1 MTDHRQ
7 NPRNL
12 GVVSALIVDDN
23 AFDRRRLSRFA
34 NDTGLDFLIR
44 EAADPETFGI
54 QLDQEKFDIIFV
66 DLDLAGPTTGFDLL
80 PIVRAHQVNS
90 KAALVMVAGADQA
103 ETALQ
108 ALREGFSDYIDKG
121 ALCASALER
130 ATLNAVQ
137 KNRLTQKADSAT
149 EETRSIESVLKSFA
163 DACSKEMRPMLLRMV
178 RQVRQI
184 RSELELAGF
193 DASSVDSVEKTCA
206 RMDEFLLDL
215 GGLANDEAL
224 SQIVRKTS
232 TPTPP
237 APKPIP
243 EVQATE
249 PSTRPVAAPQRVRKE
264 RVSVF
269 GRHS

>member
-1 MTDHRQ
+1 MTEQGESPH
-7 NPRNL
+7 NL
-12 GVVSALIVDDN
+12 GVISALIVDDN
-23 AFDRRRLSRFA
+23 AFDRRRLTRFA
-34 NDTGLDFLIR
+34 NDTGLEFLFR
-44 EAADPETFGI
+44 EAADPETFGV
-54 QLDQEKFDIIFV
+54 QLDQEKFDIIFI
-66 DLDLAGPTTGFDLL
+66 DLDLAGQTTGFDLL

-137 KNRLTQKADSAT
+137 KSRLSQEADSAT
-149 EETRSIESVLKSFA
+149 QETRSIEGVLKSFA

-178 RQVRQI
+178 RQIRQI
-184 RSELELAGF
+184 RSELELAGL
-193 DASSVDSVEKTCA
+193 DGSAVDSVEKTCG

-224 SQIVRKTS
+224 SQIVS
-232 TPTPP
+232 NTPP
-237 APKPIP
+237 PQKPKAERQNPKPP
-243 EVQATE
+243 
-249 PSTRPVAAPQRVRKE
+249 TRPLATPKRVQKE
-264 RVSVF
+264 RISIF
-269 GRHS
+269 GRSS